1 MASKTDEEQRAAQP
15 FKALFTQKSVMCVGK
30 WLVRMSTF
38 MKVRDAAHFSSPCF
52 TSASVCLQWKMS
64 KFCLSSNVFLNTLLA
79 HFVGHIVVTIV
90 CVKII
95 NFFLGVYCTRW
106 TLHENV
112 SLGRNTTTKLKW
124 TYVFELYQT
133 LIFSLISS
141 LVLATHFMTF

>member
-38 MKVRDAAHFSSPCF
+38 MKVRDAAHFSSPCS
-52 TSASVCLQWKMS
+52 TPASVCLHWKMS

-95 NFFLGVYCTRW
+95 NFFWEFIAPDEHCMRM
-106 TLHENV
+106 
-112 SLGRNTTTKLKW
+112 SR
-124 TYVFELYQT
+124 
-133 LIFSLISS
+133 
-141 LVLATHFMTF
+141 